1 MAAAPRPRTVA
12 AMVDIALPRSARALV
27 AALAV
32 VVLFACAG
40 PASAAPRAASS
51 ATPSACATAAK
62 KLRAAKARLAKVQ
75 RQAKRGRASRAA
87 VARART
93 AVKKAGAAKRRA
105 CAAPATPGGTP
116 VGTPT
121 PPAGTPEQPAP
132 PPPAPPPPGDQ
143 PTSHELIQKA
153 LDEGRIDSETALR
166 YRVFAEFGDDR
177 LPGEFRGAPL
187 GSDSDSLDE
196 VAQRWDQLS
205 PDTRA
210 ALEPFFIP
218 PFNPGSWYDLSSGA
232 ARNAAARSAAAGE
245 QGSNLCEN
253 TAPNMNRWGYV
264 TAAGGKVRVWYENTQ
279 PGQLDKAIAVAE
291 YLDAGAWSKVT
302 GIFREPMAD
311 GGDLTGRR
319 CRGFDPA
326 VDLVLSKLVDAE
338 GRLLAGGRT
347 IDYKDKPDCQGP
359 VPGFVL
365 LARQLA
371 GKELMANVVHELAH
385 LTHFAY
391 SLKHCRQNIS
401 WLTEATA
408 AWTENY
414 VGGLGPEHPEKFAPW
429 FFDRPDEP
437 LETYEPETA
446 TPRHYGSYLFFQWL
460 AKTKG
465 ADAVSKI
472 WASAESGAD
481 PIDTIQQVLTELGFA
496 GGFEEAWKRF
506 ALAGLNPRQD
516 VDWFKHWGL
525 ATGAKIDRQPG
536 VYADGDGKTFP
547 VALPHLS
554 AEYHWVDFTDA
565 VKAIQVTNGLAGVP
579 GASVQLW
586 LRINQ
591 GGQDRYEVR
600 DVSGE
605 ETTTF
610 CRDLPAENVQE
621 MALVIANSTHADRI
635 HKLNGSV
642 NVKGRPSC
650 SKWDGTTK
658 TTIEQDGLTEVY
670 LANYTFEPQWT
681 RPLDGGGTESYF
693 LAQGSYDMH
702 ASWSISGVSETD
714 GCTYSGGTSWPAGV
728 VGLQAQ
734 LDLRDAGEGNPATTY
749 DFGFGLPFKSMM
761 VQRVC
766 PDGYTGPVYRQL
778 GLGFMSQPHPWD
790 PTDESIIGSETQDY
804 GGVTIKREW
813 TLSRNGIAP

>member
-1 MAAAPRPRTVA
+1 MRGAGEPGRTPAALRAAPRRL
-12 AMVDIALPRSARALV
+12 LP
-27 AALAV
+27 
-32 VVLFACAG
+32 
-40 PASAAPRAASS
+40 
-51 ATPSACATAAK
+51 
-62 KLRAAKARLAKVQ
+62 
-75 RQAKRGRASRAA
+75 
-87 VARART
+87 
-93 AVKKAGAAKRRA
+93 
-105 CAAPATPGGTP
+105 
-116 VGTPT
+116 
-121 PPAGTPEQPAP
+121 GTPEQPAP
-132 PPPAPPPPGDQ
+132 PPPPPPGDE

-177 LPGEFRGAPL
+177 LPDEFRGAPL
-187 GSDSDSLDE
+187 GSDTDSLDE

-205 PDTRA
+205 PATRA
-210 ALEPFFIP
+210 ALDPFFIP
-218 PFNPGSWYDLSSGA
+218 PFNPGSWYDLSSA
-232 ARNAAARSAAAGE
+232 AATRAAARDAAAGE

-279 PGQLDKAIAVAE
+279 SGQLDKAVAVAE

-302 GIFREPMAD
+302 GIFREPLSD
-311 GGDLTGRR
+311 GGDLTGQR

-338 GRLLAGGRT
+338 GHLLAGGRT

-365 LARQLA
+365 LARQLT

-481 PIDTIQQVLTELGFA
+481 PIDTVQQVLTELGFA

-516 VDWFKHWGL
+516 VDWFKQWGL
-525 ATGAKIDRQPG
+525 ARGAKIDHRTRRVRRRRRQDLRRQPSPSVG
-536 VYADGDGKTFP
+536 RVPLARLHRRRQGDPGDERARRRP
-547 VALPHLS
+547 GRERPAVAP
-554 AEYHWVDFTDA
+554 D
-565 VKAIQVTNGLAGVP
+565 QP
-579 GASVQLW
+579 
-586 LRINQ
+586 
-591 GGQDRYEVR
+591 
-600 DVSGE
+600 
-605 ETTTF
+605 
-610 CRDLPAENVQE
+610 
-621 MALVIANSTHADRI
+621 
-635 HKLNGSV
+635 
-642 NVKGRPSC
+642 GRP
-650 SKWDGTTK
+650 G
-658 TTIEQDGLTEVY
+658 
-670 LANYTFEPQWT
+670 
-681 RPLDGGGTESYF
+681 PLRG
-693 LAQGSYDMH
+693 A
-702 ASWSISGVSETD
+702 
-714 GCTYSGGTSWPAGV
+714 
-728 VGLQAQ
+728 
-734 LDLRDAGEGNPATTY
+734 R
-749 DFGFGLPFKSMM
+749 
-761 VQRVC
+761 R
-766 PDGYTGPVYRQL
+766 L
-778 GLGFMSQPHPWD
+778 G
-790 PTDESIIGSETQDY
+790 
-804 GGVTIKREW
+804 
-813 TLSRNGIAP
+813 